1 MISRVADHCFWVGRY
16 LDRAESTA
24 RLLQVTRALAFDAEM
39 PTQACWR
46 PVVTV
51 SGQFPDFCERFGDPA
66 AGSGDVVQRYMTWAP
81 ENPVSVRNSI
91 WGARESARSI
101 REVLSLDIWQA
112 TNELYLWFVSEDA
125 QKLYAN
131 DRDEIYRQVRRSTQ
145 LNLGLVRSTML
156 HDTPMD
162 ILWLGVLL
170 ERIGQTARILDM
182 HHYLLDDGSGKHQI
196 VQTALWLSLLRTCSG
211 FEAFMRVHK
220 GRVTGSEAVEFLLFE
235 QRFPRSL
242 RYCVRSALGLMR
254 RIWPLPA
261 AAPAQTPLRRLAALD
276 AWLEQRQQDE
286 LVASSIHDLLTHVV
300 DEIALLCG
308 EVRTGML
315 GATVADTRPPEE
327 ESTVPAE
334 ASEPAAPPQQ

>member
-1 MISRVADHCFWVGRY
+1 VGRY

-51 SGQFPDFCERFGDPA
+51 SGQFPDFIERFGDPA

-81 ENPVSVRNSI
+81 ENPVSIRNSI

-112 TNELYLWFVSEDA
+112 TNELYLWFVSEEA

-182 HHYLLDDGSGKHQI
+182 HHYLLDDDGTGKHQI

-220 GRVTGSEAVEFLLFE
+220 GRVAGAEAVEFLLFE
-235 QRFPRSL
+235 ERFPRSL

-254 RIWPLPA
+254 RIWPAPA
-261 AAPAQTPLRRLAALD
+261 AAAAQAPLRRMAALD
-276 AWLEQRQQDE
+276 AWLERQQND

-300 DEIALLCG
+300 DEVALTCG
-308 EVRTGML
+308 EVRHGMS
-315 GATVADTRPPEE
+315 GAAV
-327 ESTVPAE
+327 AE
-334 ASEPAAPPQQ
+334 APVEKTSDDPDQEQTQVLAPPSQQ

>member
-1 MISRVADHCFWVGRY
+1 
-16 LDRAESTA
+16 
-24 RLLQVTRALAFDAEM
+24 
-39 PTQACWR
+39 
-46 PVVTV
+46 V
-51 SGQFPDFCERFGDPA
+51 SI
-66 AGSGDVVQRYMTWAP
+66 
-81 ENPVSVRNSI
+81 RNSI

-112 TNELYLWFVSEDA
+112 TNELYLWFVSEEA

-182 HHYLLDDGSGKHQI
+182 HHYLLDDDGTGKHQI

-220 GRVTGSEAVEFLLFE
+220 GRVAGAEAVEFLLFE
-235 QRFPRSL
+235 ERFPRSL

-254 RIWPLPA
+254 RIWPAPA
-261 AAPAQTPLRRLAALD
+261 AAAAQAPLRRMAALD
-276 AWLEQRQQDE
+276 AWLERQQND

-300 DEIALLCG
+300 DEVALTCG
-308 EVRTGML
+308 EVRHGMS
-315 GATVADTRPPEE
+315 GAAV
-327 ESTVPAE
+327 AE
-334 ASEPAAPPQQ
+334 APVEKTSDDPDQEQTQVLAPPSQQ

>member
-39 PTQACWR
+39 PTQAVWR

-51 SGQFPDFCERFGDPA
+51 SGQYPDFRERFGDKST
-66 AGSGDVVQRYMTWAP
+66 GMGDSVQRYMTWAP
-81 ENPVSVRNSI
+81 ENAVSIRNSI

-112 TNELYLWFVSEDA
+112 TNELYLWFVSEEA
-125 QKLYAN
+125 QKQYVL
-131 DRDEIYRQVRRSTQ
+131 DRDEIYRQIRRQTQ
-145 LNLGLVRSTML
+145 LSLGLVRSTML

-182 HHYLLDDGSGKHQI
+182 HHYLLEDGAGNQQPAGDEPRKHQI

-211 FEAFMRVHK
+211 FEAFVRVHK
-220 GRVTGSEAVEFLLFE
+220 GRVTGLDAVEFLLFE
-235 QRFPRSL
+235 ERFPRSL
-242 RYCVRSALGLMR
+242 RYCVRSAVGLMR
-254 RIWPLPA
+254 RIWPAELA
-261 AAPAQTPLRRLAALD
+261 AIGGAPLARLAALD
-276 AWLEQRQQDE
+276 AWLGERKND
-286 LVASSIHDLLTHVV
+286 LLASSIHDLLTHVV
-300 DEIALLCG
+300 DEVALVCS
-308 EVRTGML
+308 EARHSMS
-315 GATVADTRPPEE
+315 GATSAP
-327 ESTVPAE
+327 E
-334 ASEPAAPPQQ
+334 ASAAGPTQTQQ

>member
-51 SGQFPDFCERFGDPA
+51 SGQFPDFIERFGDPA

-81 ENPVSVRNSI
+81 ENPVSIRNSI

-112 TNELYLWFVSEDA
+112 TNELYLWFVSEEA

-235 QRFPRSL
+235 ERFPRSL

-254 RIWPLPA
+254 RIWPAPA
-261 AAPAQTPLRRLAALD
+261 AAAAQAPLRRMAALD
-276 AWLEQRQQDE
+276 AWLERQQND
-286 LVASSIHDLLTHVV
+286 LVPSSIHDLLTHVV
-300 DEIALLCG
+300 DEVALTCG
-308 EVRTGML
+308 EVRHGMS
-315 GATVADTRPPEE
+315 GTAV
-327 ESTVPAE
+327 AE
-334 ASEPAAPPQQ
+334 APVEKTSDDPDQEQTQVLAPPSQQ